1 MTRTAQTT
9 LLHDYHLLS
18 YDQLDSTNA
27 ESRRL
32 AGGGASHGAVIWAK
46 RQTAGRGPYT
56 YAFMWIGSLALAG
69 IPVFAGFYSK
79 DGILEAAY
87 AAGSTHGYIA
97 FALGIAAAFM
107 TAFYSW
113 RLLFM
118 TFHGTPRADKH
129 TMDHVHESPRIMLLP
144 LIPLV
149 LGALFAGA
157 IGFYAWGILDPELL
171 FWNGSITILGHGEH
185 AEHHAPFLIHYAPL
199 IAGVSGIAL
208 AFLFYIRR
216 PELPVLLKMRFAG
229 LYKFLLNKWYFDELY
244 DWLFVRRAVS
254 GGQWLWRLVDTR
266 VIDNLGPNGAAFV
279 SRAVA
284 RRSAR
289 AQTGYLYH
297 YAFSMI
303 IGLLVLVSWLL
314 YTVNR

>member
-1 MTRTAQTT
+1 MNWK
-9 LLHDYHLLS
+9 S
-18 YDQLDSTNA
+18 
-27 ESRRL
+27 
-32 AGGGASHGAVIWAK
+32 
-46 RQTAGRGPYT
+46 
-56 YAFMWIGSLALAG
+56 ALE
-69 IPVFAGFYSK
+69 PSN
-79 DGILEAAY
+79 
-87 AAGSTHGYIA
+87 
-97 FALGIAAAFM
+97 
-107 TAFYSW
+107 
-113 RLLFM
+113 
-118 TFHGTPRADKH
+118 P
-129 TMDHVHESPRIMLLP
+129 
-144 LIPLV
+144 
-149 LGALFAGA
+149 
-157 IGFYAWGILDPELL
+157 
-171 FWNGSITILGHGEH
+171 ITILGHGEH